1 MSWKDILKGSW
12 DTGNVQ
18 GKSGPYWTGDGWAN
32 ANTGKAIDLYW
43 GRYAK
48 STLRLSKIPEYTI
61 NDKFREYKEE
71 NDISLPQK
79 VSRKKIE
86 EMTLE
91 VLKDINRQ
99 LPPEHRINWNKVNYN
114 QLYNHT
120 VMYSYETY
128 LGRR

>member
-1 MSWKDILKGSW
+1 MSWKNILKGNW
-12 DTGNVQ
+12 HTRNVQ
-18 GKSGPYWTGDGWAN
+18 GKSGPYWTGQDWAN
-32 ANTGKAIDLYW
+32 ADTGKAIDLYW
-43 GRYAK
+43 GSYAK
-48 STLRLSKIPEYTI
+48 STIRLSKIPEYTI

-99 LPPEHRINWNKVNYN
+99 LPPEHQINWNKVNYN
-114 QLYNHT
+114 KLYNGT
-120 VMYSYETY
+120 VMFSYETY
-128 LGRR
+128 LG

>member
-1 MSWKDILKGSW
+1 MSWKDILKGNW
-12 DTGNVQ
+12 DTTYFPSR
-18 GKSGPYWTGDGWAN
+18 SGPYWTGEGWAN
-32 ANTGKAIDLYW
+32 ADTGKAIDLYS

-48 STLRLSKIPEYTI
+48 NTLRLSEKPDYII

-99 LPPEHRINWNKVNYN
+99 LPPEHQINWNKVNYR
-114 QLYNHT
+114 QLYNAT
-120 VMYSYETY
+120 VMHSYEIY
-128 LGRR
+128 LG

>member
-18 GKSGPYWTGDGWAN
+18 GKSGVYWTGEDWAN

-48 STLRLSKIPEYTI
+48 GTLRLSKIPEYTI

-99 LPPEHRINWNKVNYN
+99 LPPEHQINWNKVNYN
-114 QLYNHT
+114 KLYNGT
-120 VMYSYETY
+120 VMFSYETY
-128 LGRR
+128 LG